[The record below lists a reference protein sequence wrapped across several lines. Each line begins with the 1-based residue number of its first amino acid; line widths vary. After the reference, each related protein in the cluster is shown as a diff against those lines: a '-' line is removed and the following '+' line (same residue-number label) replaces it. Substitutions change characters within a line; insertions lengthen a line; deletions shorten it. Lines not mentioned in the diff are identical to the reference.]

1 MKSATFKGMDSAR
14 LIQHLYGEKPLPA
27 EALPLLESTVAQYP
41 YYATVRLA
49 LIETLLRHKP
59 AEGEEKL
66 ACTAVALPERKA
78 LFGVMHPEKAAL
90 LAHLSSQPSTAGEE
104 VITFINEKE
113 FRPAE
118 EPIPAKEAEKEIE
131 PDRLLPNALLSNTT
145 DTEEIIERFLA
156 TSPKIIPKEVIDY
169 QADNESGNQDNHPL
183 VTETLAQIFASQ
195 GHSGKARQIYQVLML
210 KFPEKS
216 NYFADRIRELP

>member
-14 LIQHLYGEKPLPA
+14 LVQHLYGEKPLPA
-27 EALPLLESTVAQYP
+27 EALPLLETTVAQYP
-41 YYATVRLA
+41 YYATARLA
-49 LIETLLRHKP
+49 LLETLLRHKP
-59 AEGEEKL
+59 AEGEAQF

-78 LFGVMHPEKAAL
+78 LFGVRHPEKAAL
-90 LAHLSSQPSTAGEE
+90 LAHLSSRPSSAGEE

-113 FRPAE
+113 FRPAHE
-118 EPIPAKEAEKEIE
+118 
-131 PDRLLPNALLSNTT
+131 LNVLPSNAP
-145 DTEEIIERFLA
+145 DTEKIIERFLA
-156 TSPKIIPKEVIDY
+156 TAPKIIPKEIIDY
-169 QADNESGNQDNHPL
+169 QADNESGNDDSHPL

-195 GHSGKARQIYQVLML
+195 GHSGKAKQIYQVLML

>member
-1 MKSATFKGMDSAR
+1 MKSATFKGMDSAH

-41 YYATVRLA
+41 YYATARLA

-59 AEGEEKL
+59 VEGEEKL

-78 LFGVMHPEKAAL
+78 LFGVMHPDKAAL
-90 LAHLSSQPSTAGEE
+90 LAHLTSLPASTGEE
-104 VITFINEKE
+104 VITFINERE
-113 FRPAE
+113 FLPAE
-118 EPIPAKEAEKEIE
+118 V
-131 PDRLLPNALLSNTT
+131 PNALPSNAA

-169 QADNESGNQDNHPL
+169 QVDNESDEQESHPL

-216 NYFADRIRELP
+216 NYFANRIRELP